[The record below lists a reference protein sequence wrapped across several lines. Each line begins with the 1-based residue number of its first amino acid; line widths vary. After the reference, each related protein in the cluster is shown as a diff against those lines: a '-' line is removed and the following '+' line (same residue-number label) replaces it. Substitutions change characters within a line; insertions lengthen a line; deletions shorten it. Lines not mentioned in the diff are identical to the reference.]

1 MDLPALDWQYVFGR
15 LSWSIVL
22 ATAVAALLPPALRR
36 SRPLLCGLLLL
47 AGAVMALPDGGSPAY
62 WLVLAFQWPSG
73 LLLGLCLLKL
83 SKEWTGKQAV
93 KTMPTRLAAVIAIA
107 GTALY
112 LDAIGLLSLGI
123 YYWGFGPFAAP
134 LVALAAIAACALA
147 AVLGRARPHA
157 LAGAGALALFSILR
171 LPTGNLW
178 DALLDPLLWGW
189 AVGALAMQGVLWM
202 AHQVRGAMQG
212 SRSGA
217 EAEAQ
222 LAPAKAAGVERFQ

>member
-15 LSWSIVL
+15 LGWSIVV

-36 SRPLLCGLLLL
+36 SRPVLCALLLL

-83 SKEWTGKQAV
+83 AKEWSGKQAV
-93 KTMPTRLAAVIAIA
+93 RTMPTRLASVIAIA

-134 LVALAAIAACALA
+134 LVGLAAIAACALA

-157 LAGAGALALFSILR
+157 LAALGALALFAILR

-189 AVGALAMQGVLWM
+189 AVGALGIQGVLWV
-202 AHQVRGAMQG
+202 ARQVRAAMQG
-212 SRSGA
+212 SRRGA
-217 EAEAQ
+217 DAESH
-222 LAPAKAAGVERFQ
+222 LAPVKSAGVERFQ